1 MPEMTFDKV
10 AIVGVGLLG
19 GSAGLAL
26 KQAGAARHIVG
37 LGRRKQ
43 SLDEALSRGAIDEA
57 TLEPADAAREADLVL
72 LCTPVG
78 SFRPLVQA
86 MRESLS
92 ADVLVT
98 DVGSTKHQVVDELAA
113 LLGPDG
119 PFVGS
124 HPMAGSEKKGPAHAS
139 ADLYRGALCIVT
151 PTDQTADAVVQRV
164 EAFWKMLGMRTLR
177 MTPSEHDQAVAA
189 VSHVPHLL
197 SSMLALAPE
206 DEHLPVA
213 ATGFGDMTRLAAGD
227 VEMWR
232 DIVLTNRGPILESL
246 SQVAHQ
252 IADLAHAIDAGD
264 GPAIADMLARARAR
278 RLGLRPDAPARGG
291 E

>member
-1 MPEMTFDKV
+1 MALNKV

-26 KQAGAARHIVG
+26 KQAGAARRIVG
-37 LGRRKQ
+37 LGRRKE
-43 SLDEALSRGAIDEA
+43 SLDEALARGAIDEA
-57 TLEPADAAREADLVL
+57 TLDPAEAARDADLIL

-78 SFRPLVQA
+78 SFRPIMQS
-86 MRESLS
+86 MREALS
-92 ADVLVT
+92 PDVLIT
-98 DVGSTKHQVVDELAA
+98 DVGSTKQQVVEELAA

-124 HPMAGSEKKGPAHAS
+124 HPMAGSEKKGPSHAS
-139 ADLYRGALCIVT
+139 ADLYRGALCILT
-151 PTDQTADAVVQRV
+151 PTAQTAAKVVDRA
-164 EAFWKMLGMRTLR
+164 ECLWKLLGMRTLR
-177 MTPSEHDQAVAA
+177 MEPSEHDQAVAA

-197 SSMLALAPE
+197 ASMLALTPE
-206 DEHLPVA
+206 DEQLPVA

-278 RLGLRPDAPARGG
+278 RLSLYPDAPAPAGD
-291 E
+291 

>member
-1 MPEMTFDKV
+1 MAWDKV

-26 KQAGAARHIVG
+26 KQAGAVGKIVG
-37 LGRRKQ
+37 LGRRKE
-43 SLDEALSRGAIDEA
+43 SLDEALARGAIDEA
-57 TLEPADAAREADLVL
+57 TLEPAEAARDADLVL

-78 SFRPLVQA
+78 SFRPLVQS

-92 ADVLVT
+92 PDVLIT
-98 DVGSTKHQVVDELAA
+98 DVGSTKQQVVEELAA

-139 ADLYRGALCIVT
+139 ADLYRGALCILT
-151 PTDQTADAVVQRV
+151 PTDQTAADVVDRA
-164 EAFWKMLGMRTLR
+164 ESLWKLLGMRTLR
-177 MTPSEHDQAVAA
+177 MDPSEHDQAVAA

-197 SSMLALAPE
+197 ASMLALTPE
-206 DEHLPVA
+206 DEQLPVA

-252 IADLAHAIDAGD
+252 IADLAHAINAGN
-264 GPAIADMLARARAR
+264 GEAIADMLARARAR
-278 RLGLRPDAPARGG
+278 RLSLYPDAPAPAGD
-291 E
+291 